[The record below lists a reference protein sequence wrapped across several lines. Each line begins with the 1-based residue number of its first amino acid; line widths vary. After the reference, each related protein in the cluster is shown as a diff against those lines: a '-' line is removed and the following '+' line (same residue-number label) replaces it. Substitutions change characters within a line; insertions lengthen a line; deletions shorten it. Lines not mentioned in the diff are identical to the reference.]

1 MQANT
6 NIVVSELDLAPYAE
20 GSWSCVDATGLT
32 SGLPAAGLA
41 TGVTIQLKQGADVTC
56 SISNNDLGIDLSI
69 AKSVDDPTPNIGQ
82 TITFTLTV
90 LNNGPDVA
98 TSVTVNDV
106 VPAGFTYVPGSIA
119 GGTSSN
125 DADPTGA
132 GLDWVI
138 GSMPVGTPSFLTFDA
153 VVNLP

>member
-1 MQANT
+1 M
-6 NIVVSELDLAPYAE
+6 
-20 GSWSCVDATGLT
+20 
-32 SGLPAAGLA
+32 
-41 TGVTIQLKQGADVTC
+41 
-56 SISNNDLGIDLSI
+56 SI